1 MTRHPA
7 GPGSGDVEGAAAR
20 DAPDET
26 AAAVIDALESS
37 GRRGRP
43 RSLVIPL
50 TVAAGFFMEGLDS
63 TILNTALPR
72 AAASLG
78 TTTLALS
85 AAVTSYLLALA
96 VFIPISGWLADR
108 FGARR
113 IFCSAIS
120 IFMLGSLLCGISF
133 SLAMLVA
140 ARVLQGLG
148 GAMMTPVG
156 RLILARSFPK
166 EELIVATSYTAIPGL
181 VGPMLG
187 PVVGGFLT
195 TYLSWHWIF
204 FINIPI
210 GVIGLILAIRFIP
223 EIPETHPGA
232 FDFLGFLQVGLA
244 LACAQ
249 LAIEFSNGHV
259 ISWPVELALA
269 GSAFL
274 MALLYG
280 RHARRTP
287 RPVIDLDLFRIRPFA
302 ISIFWGGLSRLGI
315 LAAPFLLPLLFQIG
329 LGMDPF
335 HSGLLVCLA
344 SFGAMFTRVGAPTM
358 MRKLGLRTVLIGN
371 AILLGAFIA
380 GFSLFGPHSSPWL
393 LAPYIFGFGVA
404 RTVQF
409 AALGA
414 LSLDLPAN
422 LMSKG
427 TSTAA
432 TAQRLAQSAGVAV
445 AVALMA
451 WAAGPDHQITLAGF
465 AFVFRTMG
473 LIVMSS
479 IIGFSYLTVA
489 DGQMLTGHRRNTRP
503 PGQR

>member
-1 MTRHPA
+1 MRKPSDEA
-7 GPGSGDVEGAAAR
+7 FR
-20 DAPDET
+20 DDAMPDEV
-26 AAAVIDALESS
+26 AVAVIEALDDPD
-37 GRRGRP
+37 RKHARP

-50 TVAAGFFMEGLDS
+50 TIAAGFFMEGLDS

-78 TTTLALS
+78 TTALALS
-85 AAVTSYLLALA
+85 VAVTSYLLALA

-113 IFCSAIS
+113 IFCTAIVT
-120 IFMLGSLLCGISF
+120 FTVGSFLCGIST
-133 SLAMLVA
+133 SLIMLVG
-140 ARVLQGLG
+140 ARVLQGIG

-156 RLILARSFPK
+156 RLILARCFPK

-181 VGPMLG
+181 VGPVLG

-210 GVIGLILAIRFIP
+210 GVVGLALALRFIP

-232 FDFLGFLQVGLA
+232 FDFLGFLQIGLA

-259 ISWPVELALA
+259 VSRPVELTLVAVA
-269 GSAFL
+269 AA
-274 MALLYG
+274 MAYSYW

-287 RPVIDLDLFRIRPFA
+287 RPVVDLALFRIRPFA
-302 ISIFWGGLSRLGI
+302 ISVIFGGLSRVGI
-315 LAAPFLLPLLFQIG
+315 LSAPFLLPLLFQIG

-335 HSGLLVCLA
+335 HAGMLVCLA
-344 SFGAMFTRVGAPTM
+344 SFGAMFMRVGAPSLL
-358 MRKLGLRTVLIGN
+358 RRFGLRAVLIGN
-371 AILLGAFIA
+371 AVLLAAFVA
-380 GFSLFGPHSSPWL
+380 GFSLFGPHSSAWL
-393 LAPYIFGFGVA
+393 MALYIFGFGVA

-414 LSLDLPAN
+414 LSLDLPADM
-422 LMSKG
+422 MSKG

-432 TAQRLAQSAGVAV
+432 TAQRLVQSAGVAV
-445 AVALMA
+445 AAALMA
-451 WAAGPDHQITLAGF
+451 WAAGPGHQIGLDGF

-473 LIVMSS
+473 LIVVASVV
-479 IIGFSYLTVA
+479 GFRYLTVA
-489 DGQMLTGHRRNTRP
+489 DGQMLTGHRRRP
-503 PGQR
+503 AAA